1 MISGGETES
10 EFPDSGHTTEIE
22 QVYWGSQSDGFIV
35 TKLAQ
40 DKIDAWRHKFA
51 ITGITALK
59 TVVATNKEAT
69 AESIAEDV
77 AFYLSGT
84 DAECVFYYRAYE
96 QDPETGEG
104 KYKGIFQSYVCSRV
118 FAVHCTATA
127 VDGELGPKN
136 FEPNLP
142 STYPVGVITLGI
154 QAVRLIPSSMD
165 NTGLEI
171 LTEEAQSH
179 VILIFHIVDEL
190 IAADNVEH
198 MLDVAFRIRNDDAAE
213 HSPAHRRLFLTV
225 VLPQQHQ
232 EALTG
237 NQHNQQYYGHS
248 LAHHRPVMHEPV
260 ITREENYPAAAAILT
275 QIENKLAALQ
285 AEVDTT
291 KQAAEAAKAVA
302 HSVTQAQHAEHATD
316 RKLMLKAK
324 KKATQLQAL
333 VQSKTRWAIGIG
345 SRDLGGKKHSLL
357 PHPLK
362 PGEEPEILDDK
373 LCMERVEND
382 NNTNSSAQYGDP
394 SSVVVLRMAK
404 AFFNSLRKTY
414 AAQNTEEGAR
424 RNGKK
429 KSLNK
434 RRSRKHEKADDHR
447 KAIPKFQ
454 EIHGEENTVGAY
466 DVVQTDDMS
475 SEHSDC
481 GNVERTVFE
490 THRRKVGGGEHGWEI
505 RKKHWHSTWLNLY
518 FAHLKTIRRNMVTDA
533 QDLGISGSL
542 GGKHRVPRF
551 KGLRE
556 NESNEAPLLVRKKP
570 LYKSMVSATWLAET
584 GKTYEEVGAVEA
596 PVHFTLFKLKLDTE
610 GLNATEINYL
620 ADDEN

>member
-198 MLDVAFRIRNDDAAE
+198 MLDVAFRIRLWCFPNSTKKR
-213 HSPAHRRLFLTV
+213 SPEISITSSTTAIRLRTT
-225 VLPQQHQ
+225 
-232 EALTG
+232 ALSCMSRLSPG
-237 NQHNQQYYGHS
+237 KK
-248 LAHHRPVMHEPV
+248 
-260 ITREENYPAAAAILT
+260 NYPAAAAILT

>member
-69 AESIAEDV
+69 AESIAEEWRSTSV
-77 AFYLSGT
+77 VLM
-84 DAECVFYYRAYE
+84 
-96 QDPETGEG
+96 PN
-104 KYKGIFQSYVCSRV
+104 
-118 FAVHCTATA
+118 
-127 VDGELGPKN
+127 GELGPKN

-373 LCMERVEND
+373 VTKQAHPDWLKGVGPHQRSILSCVWSVSK
-382 NNTNSSAQYGDP
+382 TIIAQYGDP

-490 THRRKVGGGEHGWEI
+490 THRRK
-505 RKKHWHSTWLNLY
+505 LNLY

>member
-1 MISGGETES
+1 
-10 EFPDSGHTTEIE
+10 
-22 QVYWGSQSDGFIV
+22 
-35 TKLAQ
+35 
-40 DKIDAWRHKFA
+40 
-51 ITGITALK
+51 
-59 TVVATNKEAT
+59 
-69 AESIAEDV
+69 
-77 AFYLSGT
+77 
-84 DAECVFYYRAYE
+84 
-96 QDPETGEG
+96 
-104 KYKGIFQSYVCSRV
+104 
-118 FAVHCTATA
+118 
-127 VDGELGPKN
+127 
-136 FEPNLP
+136 
-142 STYPVGVITLGI
+142 
-154 QAVRLIPSSMD
+154 
-165 NTGLEI
+165 
-171 LTEEAQSH
+171 
-179 VILIFHIVDEL
+179 
-190 IAADNVEH
+190 
-198 MLDVAFRIRNDDAAE
+198 
-213 HSPAHRRLFLTV
+213 
-225 VLPQQHQ
+225 
-232 EALTG
+232 
-237 NQHNQQYYGHS
+237 
-248 LAHHRPVMHEPV
+248 MHEPV

-362 PGEEPEILDDK
+362 PGEEPEILDDKVTKQAHPDWLKGVSDPTNAQFLHDITK

-505 RKKHWHSTWLNLY
+505 RKKHWHSTW
-518 FAHLKTIRRNMVTDA
+518 
-533 QDLGISGSL
+533 DLGISGSL